1 MKIFQAA
8 QTWIA
13 RAVVGLL
20 ACGVAAAGYAHD
32 GPHPAKSI
40 KASIAANGDG
50 NPSTS
55 SAVAVKQQ
63 PRVRIPDVGVIDSD
77 GRPQRLAQ
85 SLDDGPDA
93 VMLNFVFTTCST
105 ICSTQTA
112 VLAEFQRRLVAAGK
126 RARFVTVTID
136 PDNDTPERLAAFAR
150 QFDIERDWSFFTG
163 EFDDLIRV
171 QQAFDVYRGS
181 KAAHPPVV
189 LLKRAHESTWVRI
202 EGMAAPTDLLAVF
215 DQRGVR
221 R

>member
-1 MKIFQAA
+1 MKIFRSTQA
-8 QTWIA
+8 WIA
-13 RAVVGLL
+13 RAALGLA
-20 ACGVAAAGYAHD
+20 ACGLAAAGDAHD
-32 GPHPAKSI
+32 GPHPAKAVR
-40 KASIAANGDG
+40 ASIAGKVDGDG
-50 NPSTS
+50 STS

-63 PRVRIPDVGVIDSD
+63 PGVRIPDVAVIDS
-77 GRPQRLAQ
+77 GGKRQRLAQ
-85 SLDDGPDA
+85 SFDGAEA

-126 RARFVTVTID
+126 RARFVTVSID
-136 PDNDTPERLAAFAR
+136 PDNDTPERLATFAR
-150 QFDIERDWSFFTG
+150 QFDIDRDWSFFTG

-202 EGMAAPTDLLAVF
+202 EGVAAPSDLLAVF
-215 DQRGVR
+215 DQRGAGR
-221 R
+221 

>member
-1 MKIFQAA
+1 MKIFHSAQA
-8 QTWIA
+8 WIA
-13 RAVVGLL
+13 RAAFGLA
-20 ACGVAAAGYAHD
+20 ACGLAATGLAHD
-32 GPHPAKSI
+32 GPHPAKAV
-40 KASIAANGDG
+40 KTSIAGKVDGD
-50 NPSTS
+50 SSSS
-55 SAVAVKQQ
+55 SAIAVKQQ
-63 PRVRIPDVGVIDSD
+63 PGVRIPDVAVIDS
-77 GRPQRLAQ
+77 GGKPQRLAK
-85 SLDDGPDA
+85 SLDGADA

-112 VLAEFQRRLVAAGK
+112 VLAEFQRRLVAEGK

-150 QFDIERDWSFFTG
+150 QFDIQRDWSFFTG

-202 EGMAAPTDLLAVF
+202 EGMAAPSDLLAVF
-215 DQRGVR
+215 DQRGMR